1 MYHSILRAGA
11 QRELKRIG
19 QADLVIGL
27 PTYKNPQQAAQV
39 AKVALAG
46 VLEHYPN
53 LRTVLVNADA
63 GYGAETRQAVK
74 AQLPSE
80 AANLFV
86 VSGRYEGVLG
96 YGNAV
101 AAILDA
107 ALALDAKSIVILD
120 SNTAT
125 ITPSWVAGL
134 AELLFEDKA
143 DLVLPRYKWSAA
155 DPASMFN
162 DLIIYPLF
170 RALWGRSVRYPAAPD
185 FALSPRLAAQILDQD
200 VWETEVASFGLTP
213 WLTSYGILEGW
224 RVAQSALGEKRLAE
238 CAGRNSDRQQEQ
250 FTTLSHDMLSTMF
263 RFVYDYRQVWGDVER
278 FYSQSTLTRYK
289 SSVQTEPIPE
299 RDCTD
304 LLDALALGWIEYR
317 SLWKKVLMPD
327 NLTLL
332 EALAA
337 LPPDRFY
344 FPADLWARIIYDFA
358 VVFNKGE
365 CDPYQVVK
373 SLFPIYQGRLAAF
386 WQEVAGLSLV
396 GREGTIAAQA
406 VEFEEIRAYLRIR
419 WHTYQPWF
427 YNK

>member
-1 MYHSILRAGA
+1 MYHPILRAGA
-11 QRELKRIG
+11 QRELKKIG

-27 PTYKNPQQAAQV
+27 PTYKNPQPAAHV
-39 AKVALAG
+39 AQIALAG
-46 VLEHYPN
+46 AREHYPH

-63 GYGAETRQAVK
+63 GYAAETRRAIK
-74 AQLPSE
+74 SQLPPDQP
-80 AANLFV
+80 NLFV

-96 YGNAV
+96 YGNSV

-107 ALALDAKSIVILD
+107 ALALDAKAIVLLD

-125 ITPSWVAGL
+125 ITPSWIAGL
-134 AELLFEDKA
+134 AELLLEDKA
-143 DLVLPRYKWSAA
+143 DLVLPRYKWAMD
-155 DPASMFN
+155 DPASMLN
-162 DLIIYPLF
+162 DLISYPLF
-170 RALWGRSVRYPAAPD
+170 RALWGRSVRYPGAPD
-185 FALSPRLAAQILDQD
+185 FALSAHIAAEILDQD
-200 VWETEVASFGLTP
+200 VWETEVSNFAFTP
-213 WLTSYGILEGW
+213 WLTSYATLEGW
-224 RVAQSALGEKRLAE
+224 RVGQSALGEKRLGSSENDNA
-238 CAGRNSDRQQEQ
+238 AQQQER
-250 FTTLSHDMLSTMF
+250 FAAIFHDMLSIMF
-263 RFVYDYRQVWGDVER
+263 RFVYEYRHVWVDVDK
-278 FYSQSTLTRYK
+278 FYSQSTLTRYR
-289 SSVQTEPIPE
+289 SAVQADPTPE

-304 LLDALALGWIEYR
+304 LLDALALGWIDYR
-317 SLWKKVLMPD
+317 HLWKRVLTPD

-386 WQEVAGLSLV
+386 WQEVAGLSLA

-419 WHTYQPWF
+419 WYMYQPWP